1 MGKILAQLEQMASSS
16 SSGSSLS
23 SSVEDFFSDTPPT
36 VTDNRAL
43 ESLGFEALG
52 AEPPTSVLTDAE
64 KEMYGHGGIT
74 TDIGEEHD
82 ITISGG
88 KQAGYKDLLDNIK
101 KEVSK
106 GGSGNGPVPV
116 KPIQGRL
123 PDLIGSQGSVNY
135 RPVQEPYQYGVPSVL
150 NNQAEIQNKVIA
162 DLTSAL
168 GKTIL
173 TRPNI
178 NFRTLI

>member
-1 MGKILAQLEQMASSS
+1 MGKILAQLEQMASLSS
-16 SSGSSLS
+16 GGSSLG
-23 SSVEDFFSDTPPT
+23 SSVEEFFSDTPST
-36 VTDNRAL
+36 VTDNIPIKA
-43 ESLGFEALG
+43 EAAGIADFGLSQ
-52 AEPPTSVLTDAE
+52 AEMDEFGS
-64 KEMYGHGGIT
+64 GGIT

-88 KQAGYKDLLDNIK
+88 KQAGYKDLLDKIK
-101 KEVSK
+101 KEDSK
-106 GGSGNGPVPV
+106 GGSGDGPVPV

-123 PDLIGSQGSVNY
+123 PGLIGSQGSVNY

-150 NNQAEIQNKVIA
+150 NSQAEIQNRVIN

-173 TRPNI
+173 KRPNI
-178 NFRTLI
+178 NFRGLLG